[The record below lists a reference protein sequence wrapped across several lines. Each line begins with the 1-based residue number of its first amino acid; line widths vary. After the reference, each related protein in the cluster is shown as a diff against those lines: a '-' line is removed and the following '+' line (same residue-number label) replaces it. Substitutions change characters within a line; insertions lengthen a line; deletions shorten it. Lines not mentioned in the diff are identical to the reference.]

1 MSQRNRLSVLVVED
15 RLEEA
20 FPLAAL
26 LSADGN
32 DVRIAADGQAALSKV
47 LTQLPDVLVLDLGL
61 PKLDG
66 LEVAAAVR
74 RVGLPWRPWIVAV
87 SGHDEQWVLDKAIAA
102 GIDAYFVKPVALG
115 ELRALL
121 GSLSPVRDTATKEHG
136 KGESR
141 EGGTGSRRRPGRS
154 GFRLYQPAVHAN

>member
-87 SGHDEQWVLDKAIAA
+87 TGYDEPWIRERAVAI
-102 GIDAYFVKPVALG
+102 GIDAYLVKPVEPA
-115 ELRALL
+115 ELRGVLQTIP
-121 GSLSPVRDTATKEHG
+121 G
-136 KGESR
+136 
-141 EGGTGSRRRPGRS
+141 EGGNLHGRQI
-154 GFRLYQPAVHAN
+154 R

>member
-87 SGHDEQWVLDKAIAA
+87 SGHDEPWVREQAVAA
-102 GIDAYFVKPVALG
+102 GVDAYIVKPVEPEELFG
-115 ELRALL
+115 VLRAL
-121 GSLSPVRDTATKEHG
+121 PHR
-136 KGESR
+136 R
-141 EGGTGSRRRPGRS
+141 EAPHSGQGWRYLPAGRGDLTWEAARPAIGTLAS
-154 GFRLYQPAVHAN
+154 